1 MNVDDIVAE
10 RIAAARR
17 RAEADKQRRQELA
30 EARQHGLAARH
41 AQKLRRQATAQAG
54 PTNRPP
60 AVTRRPATS
69 NEEKHMKIATGNV
82 HHVAPCPPGWL
93 VVLNNGAD
101 QEQEIVC
108 PLIGWA
114 TVVEAHL
121 ADGTTSTA
129 DSPRSCTSTPSGRRA
144 SCAST
149 TPSSAATRSA
159 AARSPGARSPASDP
173 SSDWPAP
180 QAPGPAHSTRS
191 QKGSTP

>member
-1 MNVDDIVAE
+1 MNVDDIIAE

-41 AQKLRRQATAQAG
+41 AQRLRNQASARTTDGDDSPTLRRSVNDT
-54 PTNRPP
+54 T
-60 AVTRRPATS
+60 
-69 NEEKHMKIATGNV
+69 EEKHMKIATGNV

-129 DSPRSCTSTPSGRRA
+129 VQPAFLYLNTVWTPGELREHDTEFSGYEIRSREISGRQV
-144 SCAST
+144 
-149 TPSSAATRSA
+149 TRV
-159 AARSPGARSPASDP
+159 
-173 SSDWPAP
+173 
-180 QAPGPAHSTRS
+180 
-191 QKGSTP
+191 